1 MNRRLQ
7 FLSAILVNIVLFSS
21 LYEAEASKWA
31 TIKKSVAR
39 VGLASVLVGAQIL
52 PCTPVL
58 AVDTT
63 FQQQLKV
70 IQALQVEQQKINVQ
84 KAMNK
89 GVIGDDSGKFTLFV
103 SLFDH
108 EC

>member
-7 FLSAILVNIVLFSS
+7 ILSAILVNVVLFSS
-21 LYEAEASKWA
+21 LYESEASKWA

-39 VGLASVLVGAQIL
+39 VGLASFLVGAQIL
-52 PCTPVL
+52 PCMPVL

-89 GVIGDDSGKFTLFV
+89 GVIGDDSGKLPCLHH
-103 SLFDH
+103 S
-108 EC
+108 

>member
-1 MNRRLQ
+1 MMYRRLQ
-7 FLSAILVNIVLFSS
+7 IVSAILVNIVLLSS
-21 LYEAEASKWA
+21 VYESEASKWA
-31 TIKKSVAR
+31 TMKKSVAR
-39 VGLASVLVGAQIL
+39 IGLASVLVGAQIL
-52 PCTPVL
+52 PSMPVL

-89 GVIGDDSGKFTLFV
+89 GVIGEDAGKFAMFILLYHNT
-103 SLFDH
+103 
-108 EC
+108 

>member
-1 MNRRLQ
+1 MNQRLQ
-7 FLSAILVNIVLFSS
+7 ILSAILVSIVLFSS
-21 LYEAEASKWA
+21 LYESKASKWA
-31 TIKKSVAR
+31 TVKKSVAR
-39 VGLASVLVGAQIL
+39 VGLASFFLGAQIL
-52 PCTPVL
+52 PSMPVL

-89 GVIGDDSGKFTLFV
+89 GVIGDDAGNFIFIV
-103 SLFDH
+103 SLFGD
-108 EC
+108 